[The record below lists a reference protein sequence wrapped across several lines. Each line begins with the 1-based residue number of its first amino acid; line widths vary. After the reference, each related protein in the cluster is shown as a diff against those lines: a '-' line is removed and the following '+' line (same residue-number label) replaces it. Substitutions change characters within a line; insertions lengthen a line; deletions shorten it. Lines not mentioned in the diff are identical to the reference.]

1 MYVLPYVSMSVGL
14 LSVRDN
20 RGRAVLHPGLGR
32 YFGKFE
38 MLGMKRVDVADETIP
53 AQSAKVLVRSCP
65 STTSK
70 STFRMSVSQLVLLAV
85 LAVADGKRAGFSE
98 AHTQHSLA
106 TDGEKAFNDCT
117 EEEYTSL
124 CRLSSA
130 GELQKLS
137 RGCTK
142 LTWTFAV
149 KEDETA
155 ECLTKDVPGLSNKC
169 AKCFAATAAY
179 GASNCKFG
187 CSSAGPA

>member
-1 MYVLPYVSMSVGL
+1 
-14 LSVRDN
+14 
-20 RGRAVLHPGLGR
+20 
-32 YFGKFE
+32 
-38 MLGMKRVDVADETIP
+38 
-53 AQSAKVLVRSCP
+53 
-65 STTSK
+65 
-70 STFRMSVSQLVLLAV
+70 MSVSQLVLLAV

-187 CSSAGPA
+187 CSSAGPACEKCMQPYAEDAKKCMGFMMPGYNVPDDCPK